1 MGGGGGD
8 HDSGGWFLSYS
19 CLFAKNWVAKNISHT
34 NKAHTHTQLPLKQIT
49 IAGTE
54 NVPSASFLP
63 YGTRTEP
70 GSMIVA
76 REG

>member
-1 MGGGGGD
+1 MGGD

-19 CLFAKNWVAKNISHT
+19 CLFAKNWVAKNISYT

-54 NVPSASFLP
+54 ISETSHLLPSFLTVP
-63 YGTRTEP
+63 VRNR
-70 GSMIVA
+70 A
-76 REG
+76 A